1 MIKWSLRIHRSVHWV
16 ANNKARSSHLRNVHI
31 KKEHMKQNFAQNTF
45 TLHTKTELQ
54 TAECPL
60 TSLLTTITW
69 LLGVCK
75 MWPGP
80 GPGHHQPP
88 VTSSHGPG
96 SARQWPGLHWT
107 SLRPALVPA
116 WLSGSTAW
124 LARNCGLTKN
134 CFLFLSQKSA
144 AALTFEC
151 RLYTFHKT
159 T

>member
-1 MIKWSLRIHRSVHWV
+1 MTR
-16 ANNKARSSHLRNVHI
+16 
-31 KKEHMKQNFAQNTF
+31 
-45 TLHTKTELQ
+45 
-54 TAECPL
+54 P
-60 TSLLTTITW
+60 
-69 LLGVCK
+69 
-75 MWPGP
+75 
-80 GPGHHQPP
+80 PP

-144 AALTFEC
+144 AALSFEC
-151 RLYTFHKT
+151 RLYTFHKPIQET
-159 T
+159 EFYNTKLKESAIKMIHGIHLIPFVIYDRNTNLLQHDLLKTE